1 MIKLKNILVVLTVLF
16 IATFAYADS
25 NDIKNFISVNSAG
38 GKATGGSSVNNISV
52 GQTVVVSTET
62 KDTIFRAGFLSAVRA
77 PQTDKITFTDLTEQ
91 KVFETNVVPV
101 KVKVEVKSEVG
112 ADNQITKLLYR
123 IAEGENGKFGS
134 YIPYVPDEKAPDTT
148 MTFDKEIT
156 FDSSQN
162 QHRIQFYAQY
172 TNKNDEND
180 YSSRESN
187 EFTIWTKIISSGTF
201 KIISPDPIMATAAI
215 DPAIETT
222 ALPIDL
228 VSTVTISL
236 TSYGKIEV
244 STTAL
249 VANGIID
256 KSTCKLK
263 CNYSELVNL
272 TTDEEGVISNTLPK
286 NLVVNKEYT
295 LNISLSGETLTASD
309 EVTFK
314 VIGTGVADI
323 YVYPSPFKPKQQNTT
338 IQFVLA
344 YASDVTI
351 NLYDKAGKI
360 VCQLVKDKSCKAGI
374 NKVEWNGKNY
384 AGQTLAVGAYIC
396 EIIAKST
403 AGKGEHRRYT
413 ALAIGK

>member
-16 IATFAYADS
+16 IATFAYADE
-25 NDIKNFISVNSAG
+25 DIKNFISVNSAG
-38 GKATGGSSVNNISV
+38 GKATGGSSVSNISV
-52 GQTVVVSTET
+52 GQTVVATKET

-77 PQTDKITFTDLTEQ
+77 PQNDKITFTDLTEQ

-101 KVKVEVKSEVG
+101 KVKVEVKSEEG
-112 ADNQITKLLYR
+112 ADNQITKLVYR

-134 YIPYVPDEKAPDTT
+134 YIPYVPEEKAPDTT
-148 MTFDKEIT
+148 ITFDKEIT

-236 TSYGKIEV
+236 VDVGELKTSTSV
-244 STTAL
+244 L
-249 VANGIID
+249 VANGMID
-256 KSTCKLK
+256 KNTCKLK
-263 CNYSELVNL
+263 CNYSELVDL
-272 TTDEEGVISNTLPK
+272 IYEGVSSSLPK
-286 NLVVNKEYT
+286 DLLVNKEYT
-295 LNISLSGETLTASD
+295 LRISLSGEISAD
-309 EVTFK
+309 AEVTFK
-314 VIGTGVADI
+314 IVGTGVADI

-344 YASDVTI
+344 HDSDVTI